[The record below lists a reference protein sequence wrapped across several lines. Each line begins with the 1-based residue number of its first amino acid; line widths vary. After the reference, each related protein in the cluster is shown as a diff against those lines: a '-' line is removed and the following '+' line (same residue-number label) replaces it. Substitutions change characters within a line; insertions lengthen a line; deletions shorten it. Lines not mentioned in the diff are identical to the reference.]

1 MAKHDSFPTVTPV
14 SAVLLDARRVSGGG
28 SPYVQLDLA
37 AEGQRVAAISFD
49 SDEEWLDRLSGPLT
63 SQVFD
68 LMALPGQKRDAVV
81 GIGDDHLYPALW
93 HLPADLCPV
102 EGVLPAV
109 QALIHDVQ
117 AAPLKT
123 FLLDVFARRD
133 MHKLFWTAPASI
145 RHHHAYPGGLAVHSM
160 EVATDI
166 AQHVGLSD
174 IERDLGTTA
183 GLLHD
188 VGKVWAYT
196 PDMQL
201 TTAARAMGH
210 ELLGLS
216 RLEPYL
222 RDLERHW
229 PDGAWAMRV
238 LLSGQC
244 RMRADGSLPHSL
256 VQRLRACDQRSAEIA
271 NQSDRQRQ
279 RPVWTPR
286 PCPTPTHA
294 AAR

>member
-1 MAKHDSFPTVTPV
+1 MATPNPLPIVTPI
-14 SAVLLDARRVSGGG
+14 SAVLLDAHSVKGTGG
-28 SPYVQLDLA
+28 PCVRLELA
-37 AEGQRVAAISFD
+37 SDGQRVEAIGFD
-49 SDEEWLDRLSGPLT
+49 NDEDWLDRLSGPLT

-68 LMALPGQKRDAVV
+68 LMTLSGQTHDAVV
-81 GIGDDHLYPALW
+81 AIRDDHLYPALW
-93 HLPADLCPV
+93 HMPEDLCPV
-102 EGVLPAV
+102 AGTLSSV
-109 QALIHDVQ
+109 QELIHSIE
-117 AAPLKT
+117 APPLKT

-145 RHHHAYPGGLAVHSM
+145 RNHHAYPGGLAVHST

-166 AQHVGLSD
+166 AQHVGLTD
-174 IERDLGTTA
+174 IERDLGVAA

-222 RDLERHW
+222 RELERHW
-229 PDGAWAMRV
+229 SDGAWAMRV

-244 RMRADGSLPHSL
+244 RIRSDGSLPHSL
-256 VQRLRACDQRSAEIA
+256 AQRVRACDQRSAEA
-271 NQSDRQRQ
+271 SNRADGQHQ

-286 PCPTPTHA
+286 PCPIPAHA
-294 AAR
+294 SVR

>member
-1 MAKHDSFPTVTPV
+1 MATPNPLPIVTPI
-14 SAVLLDARRVSGGG
+14 SAVLLDAHSVQGTGG
-28 SPYVQLDLA
+28 PCVRLELA
-37 AEGQRVAAISFD
+37 SDGQRVEAIGFD
-49 SDEEWLDRLSGPLT
+49 CDEDWLDRLSGPLT

-68 LMALPGQKRDAVV
+68 LMTLSSQTHDAVV
-81 GIGDDHLYPALW
+81 AIRDDHLYPALW
-93 HLPADLCPV
+93 HMPEDLCPV
-102 EGVLPAV
+102 LGTLSSV
-109 QALIHDVQ
+109 QELIHSIN

-123 FLLDVFARRD
+123 FVLDVFARRD
-133 MHKLFWTAPASI
+133 MHKVFWTMPASI

-166 AQHVGLSD
+166 AQHVGLTE
-174 IERDLGTTA
+174 IERDLGIAA

-196 PDMQL
+196 ADMQL

-229 PDGAWAMRV
+229 SDGAWAMRV

-244 RMRADGSLPHSL
+244 RARSDGSLPHSL
-256 VQRLRACDQRSAEIA
+256 VQRLRACDQRSAAIA

-286 PCPTPTHA
+286 PCPTPIHA
-294 AAR
+294 AVR

>member
-1 MAKHDSFPTVTPV
+1 MATPNPLPIVTPI
-14 SAVLLDARRVSGGG
+14 SAVLLDAHSVQGTGG
-28 SPYVQLDLA
+28 PCVRLELA
-37 AEGQRVAAISFD
+37 SDGQRIEAIGFD
-49 SDEEWLDRLSGPLT
+49 CDEDWLDRLSGPLT

-68 LMALPGQKRDAVV
+68 LMTMSGQTHDAVV
-81 GIGDDHLYPALW
+81 AIRDDHLYPALW
-93 HLPADLCPV
+93 HMPEDLCPV
-102 EGVLPAV
+102 PGTLPSV
-109 QALIHDVQ
+109 QELIHSID

-133 MHKLFWTAPASI
+133 MHKVFWTMPASI

-166 AQHVGLSD
+166 AQHVGLTD
-174 IERDLGTTA
+174 IERDLGIAA

-196 PDMQL
+196 PDMEL

-229 PDGAWAMRV
+229 ADGAWAMRV

-286 PCPTPTHA
+286 PCPTPAHA
-294 AAR
+294 AVR

>member
-1 MAKHDSFPTVTPV
+1 MATPNPLPIVTSM
-14 SAVLLDARRVSGGG
+14 SAVLLDAHSVKGTGGPCVRLELT
-28 SPYVQLDLA
+28 SD
-37 AEGQRVAAISFD
+37 GQRIEAIGFD
-49 SDEEWLDRLSGPLT
+49 CDEDWLDRLSGPLT

-68 LMALPGQKRDAVV
+68 LMTLSDQTHDAVV
-81 GIGDDHLYPALW
+81 AIRDDHLYPALW
-93 HLPADLCPV
+93 HMPEDLCPV
-102 EGVLPAV
+102 DGTLSLV
-109 QALIHDVQ
+109 QELINSIE
-117 AAPLKT
+117 APPLKT

-166 AQHVGLSD
+166 AQHVGLTD
-174 IERDLGTTA
+174 IERDLGIAA

-271 NQSDRQRQ
+271 NQADRQRQ

-286 PCPTPTHA
+286 PCPTPAHA
-294 AAR
+294 AVR